1 MDFIRQY
8 HWEYGTSSIKFN
20 NEQFELTGCKVL
32 TNDDTSLKYGYIRVT
47 IRLSREMI
55 GKMKKNLRK
64 TLMKY
69 SSKWVLTR

>member
-32 TNDDTSLKYGYIRVT
+32 TNDDTSLKYGYKSYHKV
-47 IRLSREMI
+47 LSRDDWKDE
-55 GKMKKNLRK
+55 K
-64 TLMKY
+64 T
-69 SSKWVLTR
+69 